1 MQPVV
6 LLLLRRMRLP
16 LILLITT
23 YAIAIL
29 GFVLIPGIDE
39 QGNPWR
45 MDFFHATYF
54 VSFLGSTIGLGE
66 IPYAFNDAQRMW
78 STFIIYAVVVS
89 WLYAIGAILT
99 LMQDPGF
106 RKVLAFTAFAHKVH
120 RFQEPFYL
128 ICGYG
133 DASKLLV
140 AELSERYIQCAVVDH
155 DEGKILRLNVED
167 LNQTVPG
174 LCADATSAEV
184 LRAAGLEHRRCK
196 GVIALTGD
204 DHVNLTIAIT
214 SKLLAP
220 DLPVICQ
227 SDSEDAARNMAS
239 FGTDHV
245 IDPYTSFADRFA
257 MMFHS
262 PSMYLVYEWMT
273 AVHNAPLPEFTI
285 PPSGNWILCGFGRFG
300 KAVRRQL
307 AIEGVTTTVIEA
319 DTRLTAAP
327 DDAIEGRGTEAG
339 TLILAGVNNAVGI
352 IAGTDNDPNNLSIL
366 ITAHDLNPELFMVG
380 RQNYKNNNAIFQ
392 AAGIH
397 IVMQPGTITARRI
410 LGILLAPLLSDFLRL
425 TRDQDEAWANILVS
439 RVAGVV
445 EETAPETWDIDIS
458 PLTTPALFD
467 CLIRNESVP
476 LEAICTDPR
485 DHSQRLQCIPLL
497 INRDDEQLLLPDIK
511 EPLQAGDK
519 LLFCGH
525 EQAAKQMN
533 HLLYDHRAMYYAR
546 TGIDRASGLL
556 WRWFTRNQR

>member
-16 LILLITT
+16 LIILITT

-29 GFVLIPGIDE
+29 GFVLIPGIDD
-39 QGNPWR
+39 QGHPWR

-66 IPYAFNDAQRMW
+66 IPFAFNDAQRMW
-78 STFIIYAVVVS
+78 STFIIYAVVIS

-99 LMQDPGF
+99 MMQDPGF
-106 RKVLAFTAFAHKVH
+106 RKVLAFTAFARKVH

-133 DASKLLV
+133 DASKLL
-140 AELSERYIQCAVVDH
+140 ARELSERYIQCVVVDH
-155 DEGKILRLNVED
+155 DEDKILRLNVED
-167 LNQTVPG
+167 LNQVVPG
-174 LCADATSAEV
+174 LCADASSAEA
-184 LRAAGLEHRRCK
+184 LRAAGLDHRHCK
-196 GVIALTGD
+196 AVIALTGD

-227 SDSEDAARNMAS
+227 SDAEDTSRNMAS
-239 FGTDHV
+239 FGTDHI
-245 IDPYTSFADRFA
+245 IDPYESFADRFA

-273 AVHNAPLPEFTI
+273 AVHNAPLTEFTS

-307 AIEGVTTTVIEA
+307 AIEGVNTTIIEA
-319 DTRLTAAP
+319 NAQLTAAQ

-392 AAGIH
+392 AADVNI
-397 IVMQPGTITARRI
+397 IMQPGTITARRI

-425 TRDQDEAWANILVS
+425 TRDQDEEWANILVS

-445 EETAPETWDIDIS
+445 EETAPETWDVDVG
-458 PLTTPALFD
+458 PLTTPAIFD
-467 CLIRNESVP
+467 CLIRNETVT
-476 LEAICTDPR
+476 LETICTDPR
-485 DHSQRLQCIPLL
+485 DQSQRLQCIPLL
-497 INRDDEQLLLPDIK
+497 ISREDGQLLLPDMD
-511 EPLQAGDK
+511 EPLQAGDQ

-525 EQAAKQMN
+525 EHAAKQMN
-533 HLLYDHRAMYYAR
+533 HLLYDHRAMYYVR
-546 TGIDRASGLL
+546 TGIDRPSGYL
-556 WRWFTRNQR
+556 WRRFTRPQN